1 MATTKEKTVQ
11 ITVKVSQSDYESLQR
26 LSSKQYKPLA
36 EIVRGFIKDGMDVSR
51 SKEDIDFIRKQLREE
66 LELALKPQM
75 GRLAKLLLRIGM
87 MTVAFCYFNAR
98 LIHAITPSEREKR
111 NYEHMMTEA
120 KHNAAAYLNIRD
132 AGVDAAFREFE
143 ENNR

>member
-1 MATTKEKTVQ
+1 MSTTKEKTVQ

-26 LSSKQYKPLA
+26 LSSKKHWPLA
-36 EIVRGFIKDGMDVSR
+36 EIIRGFIKDGMDITR

-66 LELALKPQM
+66 LEITLKPQFN
-75 GRLAKLLLRIGM
+75 RLTKMMMRIGM
-87 MTVAFCYFNAR
+87 MSIAFCYFTSKLAYMFVPFEEAG
-98 LIHAITPSEREKR
+98 IS
-111 NYEHMMTEA
+111 YEDMLTEA

-132 AGVDAAFREFE
+132 AGLDEAFKEFY